1 MACSRKCLSLELLSF
16 WCLISYVQAR
26 PNAEAMALLRWKETL
41 NQSSLQSWTL
51 ELSNGNLTSHVH
63 SHCKWFGVSC
73 NKDGSIASINLQGEL
88 FGGNLSNLDLSS
100 FPSLVSL
107 NLSHNN
113 LRGDIPPQL
122 GLLSNLAYL
131 NLSMNYL
138 SGFLPVSLA
147 NLTQIS
153 LLYMGN
159 NLISGELDRRLFSNW
174 TRLQYL
180 ELQNNNFT
188 GMIPPE
194 IGHLQNL
201 KELALACNRFHGVIP
216 SEIGN
221 IKRLEA
227 LALHLNYLSGPVPP
241 SFGNLS
247 ELTILFLQQ
256 NELSGPFPHSLLSC
270 EKLND
275 LRLFDNQL
283 SGTVPKGLANLS
295 LYEVHLGKNNFSG
308 PLPEFCQKAPLK
320 YLTADLNNFRGPVP
334 KSLRN
339 CTSLVRVR
347 LQNNQ
352 LTGNLDQDFGVY
364 PNLNYIELSYN
375 RLKGGLSPN
384 WGGCK
389 NLTQLKISGNDIT
402 GNIPGELG
410 NLKQLGVLDLSSNQL
425 VGEIPKELGRLST
438 LNYLS
443 LSNNKLSGLVPLE
456 IGGLSSLDKLDLSA
470 NELTGPI
477 PQLVKCLKLNSLLLS
492 SNHFNGSIPFQIG
505 DLALHGSLDLSQ
517 NLLSGRI
524 PSEIGKLTM
533 LENLNLSHNMFS
545 GSIPPSFSKMT
556 ALTSIDFSHNNLEG
570 PVPDDGFFRLAPPE
584 AFGYNKHLC
593 GDARD
598 LPHCNFTSLKNSTP
612 SKDHKVLIILSTFLF
627 GVLFSVSL
635 VAVSFI
641 FKRRSKARKNATV
654 SNSRNIFS
662 IWNYDGKIAYED
674 IIGAT
679 NDFDD
684 ECCVGMGGGGRVYK
698 AELPSGQALAVKKI
712 WSLGDE
718 EVKEESFQNE
728 IQVLTEV
735 RHRDIVKF
743 YGFCSHGP
751 NKFLVYDYIDR
762 GNLRDA
768 LSNDIRAGELDWS
781 KRVEIVRSIANA
793 LSYLHHDCR
802 PPIIHRDISSKNVLL
817 DNEFKAYL
825 SDFGTAKFL
834 MPNSSNWTAVAGTRG
849 YIAPGKIFAH
859 HLEEIH
865 DSAIRITNFP
875 VLWSAELA
883 YTMRMTAKCDVF
895 SFGVLALETVMGKH
909 PDELVSTLQ
918 SSTDQ
923 QEIETKNVLDPR
935 LPPPSG
941 ERIEKAVVSVVM
953 LAFSCLKVN
962 PDFRPSMHDVTNA
975 LSNPQSHF
983 YLP

>member
-51 ELSNGNLTSHVH
+51 ELSNGNLTSHGH

-107 NLSHNN
+107 NLSDNN

-122 GLLSNLAYL
+122 GLLSKLAYL

-159 NLISGELDRRLFSNW
+159 NLISGELDGRLFSNW
-174 TRLQYL
+174 TKLQYL

-194 IGHLQNL
+194 IGHLQYL
-201 KELALACNRFHGVIP
+201 KELALA
-216 SEIGN
+216 S
-221 IKRLEA
+221 
-227 LALHLNYLSGPVPP
+227 LALHVNYLSGPVPP

-256 NELSGPFPHSLLSC
+256 NELSGPFHHSLLSC

-295 LYEVHLGKNNFSG
+295 LYEVHLSVNNFSG

-320 YLTADLNNFRGPVP
+320 YLTAALNNFRGPVP
-334 KSLRN
+334 RSLRN

-375 RLKGGLSPN
+375 RLKGVLSPN

-533 LENLNLSHNMFS
+533 LENLNLSHNMLS

-570 PVPDDGFFRLAPPE
+570 PVPDDGFFHLAPPE

-598 LPHCNFTSLKNSTP
+598 LPHCNITSLKNSAP

-662 IWNYDGKIAYED
+662 IWNYDGKIAHED

-684 ECCVGMGGGGRVYK
+684 EYCVGMGGGGRVYE

-718 EVKEESFQNE
+718 EVKEESFKNE

-802 PPIIHRDISSKNVLL
+802 PPIIHRDISSKN
-817 DNEFKAYL
+817 
-825 SDFGTAKFL
+825 FL

-849 YIAPGKIFAH
+849 YIAP
-859 HLEEIH
+859 
-865 DSAIRITNFP
+865 
-875 VLWSAELA
+875 ELA
-883 YTMRMTAKCDVF
+883 YTMRMTAKCDVY

-909 PDELVSTLQ
+909 PDELVSILQ

-941 ERIEKAVVSVVM
+941 QRIEKEVVSVVM

-962 PDFRPSMHDVTNA
+962 PDFGQYA
-975 LSNPQSHF
+975 
-983 YLP
+983 

>member
-1 MACSRKCLSLELLSF
+1 MVLQVYASLITSTTHTSTMAYSRKCLSLLELLSF
-16 WCLISYVQAR
+16 WCLMSYVQAK

-51 ELSNGNLTSHVH
+51 ELNNGNLTSHSHSHSH
-63 SHCKWFGVSC
+63 SHCKWFGISC
-73 NKDGSIASINLQGEL
+73 NIDGSITSINLQGAL
-88 FGGNLSNLDLSS
+88 FGGNLSNLDFSS

-107 NLSHNN
+107 NLSDNN
-113 LRGDIPPQL
+113 LTEHIPPQL
-122 GLLSNLAYL
+122 GMLSKLANL

-159 NLISGELDRRLFSNW
+159 NLISGELDQRLFSNW
-174 TRLQYL
+174 TKLQYL
-180 ELQNNNFT
+180 EFQNNNFT

-194 IGHLQNL
+194 IGHLTNL
-201 KELALACNRFHGVIP
+201 KELALANNQFHGVIP

-221 IKRLEA
+221 LKSLKA
-227 LALHLNYLSGPVPP
+227 LALHVNHLSGPVPP

-247 ELTILFLQQ
+247 ELTILFLHQ
-256 NELSGPFPHSLLSC
+256 NELSGPFPRSLLSC
-270 EKLND
+270 EKLDD

-283 SGTVPKGLANLS
+283 SGTVPQGLANLS
-295 LYEVHLGKNNFSG
+295 LYVVLLSGNNFSG
-308 PLPEFCQKAPLK
+308 PLPEFCQKAPLQK
-320 YLTADLNNFRGPVP
+320 FTAAHNNFRGPVP

-375 RLKGGLSPN
+375 RLKGVLSPN
-384 WGGCK
+384 WGVCK
-389 NLTQLKISGNDIT
+389 NLTQLKISGNAIT

-410 NLKQLGVLDLSSNQL
+410 NLKQLGVLDLSLNQL
-425 VGEIPKELGRLST
+425 LGEIPKDLGRLST
-438 LNYLS
+438 LNYLN
-443 LSNNKLSGLVPLE
+443 LSNNQLSGQLPRE

-470 NELTGPI
+470 NKLMGPI
-477 PQLVKCLKLNSLLLS
+477 PPQLIKCLKLNSLLLS
-492 SNHFNGSIPFQIG
+492 SNFFNGSIPFQIG

-517 NLLSGRI
+517 NLLSGKI
-524 PSEIGKLTM
+524 PSELGKLTM
-533 LENLNLSHNMFS
+533 LENLNLSRNMFS

-570 PVPDDGFFRLAPPE
+570 PVPDGEFFRLAPPE
-584 AFGYNKHLC
+584 TFSYNKHLC
-593 GDARD
+593 GDAKD
-598 LPHCNFTSLKNSTP
+598 LPHCNITSLKNSTP
-612 SKDHKVLIILSTFLF
+612 SKDHKVLIIFSTSLF
-627 GVLFSVSL
+627 GVLSFISL

-641 FKRRSKARKNATV
+641 FTRRSKARKKGKDATV
-654 SNSRNIFS
+654 SNSRNVFS
-662 IWNYDGKIAYED
+662 LLNYDGKIAYED

-684 ECCVGMGGGGRVYK
+684 EYCVGMGGTGRVYK

-712 WSLGDE
+712 WSLDDE
-718 EVKEESFQNE
+718 EVKEESFRNE
-728 IQVLTEV
+728 IQVLAEI

-762 GNLRDA
+762 GDLRDA
-768 LSNDIRAGELDWS
+768 LSNDKRAEELDWS

-817 DNEFKAYL
+817 GNEFKAYL
-825 SDFGTAKFL
+825 SDFGTARFL
-834 MPNSSNWTAVAGTRG
+834 KPNSSNWTAVAGTCG

-859 HLEEIH
+859 
-865 DSAIRITNFP
+865 
-875 VLWSAELA
+875 
-883 YTMRMTAKCDVF
+883 
-895 SFGVLALETVMGKH
+895 
-909 PDELVSTLQ
+909 Q
-918 SSTDQ
+918 S
-923 QEIETKNVLDPR
+923 PR
-935 LPPPSG
+935 LF
-941 ERIEKAVVSVVM
+941 
-953 LAFSCLKVN
+953 LSCFIWKKFMIQQL
-962 PDFRPSMHDVTNA
+962 R
-975 LSNPQSHF
+975 
-983 YLP
+983 